1 MKMITTT
8 NSADEFRIVINR
20 EELRILASC
29 INEALEMTRG
39 EFSTRVGATVDEA
52 LRVMEEL
59 HRLLD
64 ATRS

>member
-1 MKMITTT
+1 MNAKA
-8 NSADEFRIVINR
+8 NSADHFDISVNR
-20 EELRILASC
+20 EELIILAAC